1 MQNQDPKPGLADRIA
16 QRSLAKR
23 EASYAAEVRA
33 LLDAGLAVMRR
44 SGTTTRPRVS
54 DIVAEA
60 GLSNEA
66 FYRHFPSKD
75 ALIVAILDDGAER
88 LAGYLAHQ
96 MAGAEDPEGQ
106 IRCWAGGILSQASND
121 EIASTTLAVLSNAGT
136 IGHPF
141 LLEART
147 LIQPLAGLLV
157 GPLTRLG
164 DDRPEFD
171 ASFLTHGVVGLMT
184 DFLQRGEKPGPRE
197 VDRIVGHCVALAS
210 DGRSRSGN
218 GRG

>member
-1 MQNQDPKPGLADRIA
+1 MQNQDPGAGLADRIA

-23 EASYAAEVRA
+23 EASYVTEVRS

-44 SGTTTRPRVS
+44 TGTTARPRVS
-54 DIVAEA
+54 DIVAAA

-88 LAGYLAHQ
+88 LAGYLEHQ
-96 MAGAEDPEGQ
+96 MVRVEEPEKK
-106 IRCWAGGILSQASND
+106 IRCWVEGILSQASND

-147 LIQPLAGLLV
+147 LIQPLAGLLID
-157 GPLTRLG
+157 PLTELG
-164 DDRPEFD
+164 DDRADFD

-184 DFLQRGEKPGPRE
+184 DFLQRGEKPGSGE
-197 VDRIVGHCVALAS
+197 VDRLVRHCLVVGA
-210 DGRSRSGN
+210 RSG
-218 GRG
+218 GADP